1 MARKAVVALVVLGLV
16 ILSQAAYV
24 LPEWQQAIVTR
35 FGQPIRTLR
44 EPGLYV
50 KAPFLDV
57 VTRFDKRVLAT
68 DAAAAG
74 EYLTLDKKRLLV
86 DHVSRWAIADPLQ
99 FFRTMRDERG
109 AMARLDDIISAR
121 LRQHIAREDFK
132 AIVREKRDAI
142 MEEVT
147 AGTRQHAEA
156 FGIHVVDVRI
166 KRADLPPEVQASVFA
181 RMQAERQRIAMRY
194 RAEGEE
200 KAREIRAVADKE
212 RDIILARAYAESQRL
227 RGEGDAQATSVTGR
241 AFGQDPGFY
250 GFLRRLETYERIFGD
265 GTTIVLRPDS
275 ELLRYLET
283 PRLRR

>member
-1 MARKAVVALVVLGLV
+1 MRLKVLLGLLVLALLVV
-16 ILSQAAYV
+16 SQATYV

-35 FGQPIRTLR
+35 FGQPIRTVR
-44 EPGLYV
+44 EPGLKL

-57 VTRFDKRVLAT
+57 VTRFDKRILAT
-68 DAAAAG
+68 DSTAG
-74 EYLTLDKKRLLV
+74 EYLTLDKKRLMV
-86 DHVSRWAIADPLQ
+86 DHVSRWAIADPLM

-109 AMARLDDIISAR
+109 AMARLDDVISAR
-121 LRQHIAREDFK
+121 LRQQIARENFQ
-132 AIVREKRDAI
+132 AIIREKRDAI
-142 MEEVT
+142 MEAVT
-147 AGTRQHAEA
+147 NETRDHAAA

-181 RMQAERQRIAMRY
+181 RMQAERHRIAMRY

-200 KAREIRAVADKE
+200 KAREVRAIADKE
-212 RDIILARAYAESQRL
+212 RDIILARAYAESQQL
-227 RGEGDAQATSVTGR
+227 RGEGDAQATEVTGR

-250 GFLRRLETYERIFGD
+250 GFLRRLETYEKIFVN

-283 PRLRR
+283 PRPRR